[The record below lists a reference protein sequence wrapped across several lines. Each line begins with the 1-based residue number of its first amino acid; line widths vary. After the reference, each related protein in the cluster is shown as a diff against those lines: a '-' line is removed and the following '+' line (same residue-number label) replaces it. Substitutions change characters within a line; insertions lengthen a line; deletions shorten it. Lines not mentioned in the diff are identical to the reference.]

1 MKSFKE
7 FLENYDPYMDDP
19 SQYRPDGTK
28 KGKGWLG
35 GFKNAKG
42 QDVSEY
48 SVGVPTEE
56 LYDMDLPKGAVLH
69 KSETLIPTLV
79 PDLEDKEIET
89 VVKATED
96 ENKELPDEIMKKAF
110 SHAQR
115 QLSQGK
121 SQFKN

>member
-1 MKSFKE
+1 MKKFKE
-7 FLENYDPYMDDP
+7 FLENYDPYTDDP
-19 SQYRPDGTK
+19 SQFRPDGSR

-48 SVGVPTEE
+48 SVSVPTEE
-56 LYDMDLPKGAVLH
+56 LYDMDLPKGAILN

-79 PDLEDKEIET
+79 PGLDDNEIES

-96 ENKELPDEIMKKAF
+96 ENKKLSDEVMRKAF

-121 SQFKN
+121 SQFR